1 MKYRSYIILII
12 LLSNFSTFAKPVIVT
27 STNIMGSIIT
37 MLTGDTAEVVVI
49 STSIGCPHDYNLK
62 PSDKDSILGA
72 DMIVYIDDSFDGYM
86 AKLSE
91 DFKGK
96 VVKIS
101 DLSSLNFTEETGMQN
116 WHFWLNLNNIMI
128 ISDQL
133 SDILSKTFPTLSANI
148 DKNKDQ
154 ALKNIE
160 TLISKKQSQLA
171 GIENIVIVSDSLG
184 QLFLDTD
191 KRVTKIY
198 VQNFAS
204 LKDYYTA
211 QHILKNKE
219 INHCILMDANAD
231 DKMYLRYNKKIV
243 KINSENWDN
252 LPTNDGQQFFFDSYN
267 NIIDKVKECS
277 K

>member
-12 LLSNFSTFAKPVIVT
+12 LLSSFSTFAKPVIVT
-27 STNIMGSIIT
+27 STNIMGSIIM
-37 MLTGDTAEVVVI
+37 MLTGDTAEVIII
-49 STSIGCPHDYNLK
+49 STSTGCPHDYNLK
-62 PSDKDSILGA
+62 PSDKESISSA

-91 DFKGK
+91 GLKGK
-96 VVKIS
+96 VVRIS
-101 DLSSLNFTEETGMQN
+101 DLTSLNFTEETGMQN

-160 TLISKKQSQLA
+160 TLINKKQSQLA

-184 QLFLDTD
+184 QLFLDID
-191 KRVTKIY
+191 KKVTKIY

-219 INHCILMDANAD
+219 INHCILMDANTD

-243 KINSENWDN
+243 KINSENWDD
-252 LPTNDGQQFFFDSYN
+252 LPASGGQQFFFDSYN
-267 NIIDKVKECS
+267 NIIDKVNECS